1 MAGIALRNLVFCSLA
16 AIATAGC
23 GGGGGGVGSTPAPIP
38 TPTPTPTPTPAPTP
52 TPTPPASA
60 FNTAE
65 YRASRGLV
73 LANAIPAYE
82 AGATGRGVLAG
93 VIDSGIDID
102 SPEFAGRISSL
113 SRDTAGNASIQ
124 DEGGHGTAVASV
136 LAAAKNNSQVHGVAF
151 DANLLVLRTDEPG
164 TCAADNPN
172 IDDDGCM
179 HPDPAIARALDAA
192 TSARAR
198 VVNISLG
205 GGVAAPVLRAAIDR
219 ATAAGVIIVFSA
231 GNDSSAEIDPFARVA
246 LEPGL
251 ARGLIIVAGSTN
263 ASGTI
268 SDFSNRAG
276 TAQNVYLTALGE
288 RVQANN
294 HNGETFLWNG
304 TSFSAPHVAGAIAL
318 LAQAFPNLTP
328 QQLVDLLL
336 RSARDAGATG
346 VDPVYG
352 RGLLDIGR
360 AFQPQGQTA
369 LAGSAVPVSL
379 DPSAT
384 LSSAM
389 GDAGQG
395 GQVLSA
401 VVLDGYRRAF
411 GVDFSPAIRGAAPR
425 QSLAPALQASART
438 AAFGTGGTTLALTIA
453 PGRDGVSVERLLLT
467 GDEARQARAMAGS
480 IATRLGA
487 STEMRF
493 AISQGADA
501 LVAAMGGR
509 GSPAFLVA
517 RDAAG
522 DAGFERQSDTA
533 FALRHRLGRF
543 GLTIAAERGDAL
555 VYSREGIDA
564 LRNRYRRYGYSATS
578 ATLDRRLGG
587 LALSLGA
594 TRMIEQETVVGAR
607 FDPLFG
613 ARAGR
618 SWFVD
623 AGARWQHADGWS
635 LGASYRQ
642 GWTQVPRAGALVNGA
657 TIRTT
662 AFALDAAKRGLFGS
676 GDAIAFR
683 FAQPLRVSDGGLM
696 LSLPSGYDYD
706 SGVTGYATQRVNL
719 APTGRE
725 LDYELRYD
733 RPLGRGRIGANL
745 FLRSDPG
752 NYALLADD
760 VGAALR
766 FTLGF

>member
-1 MAGIALRNLVFCSLA
+1 M
-16 AIATAGC
+16 
-23 GGGGGGVGSTPAPIP
+23 P
-38 TPTPTPTPTPAPTP
+38 TPVPTPTPTPANPF
-52 TPTPPASA
+52 S
-60 FNTAE
+60 TAE

-73 LANAIPAYE
+73 LANAIPAYQ

-102 SPEFAGRISSL
+102 SPEFAGRISPL

-124 DEGGHGTAVASV
+124 DAGGHGTAVSTV
-136 LAAAKNNSQVHGVAF
+136 LAAAKNDSQVHGVAF
-151 DANLLVLRTDEPG
+151 DATLLVLRTDEPG
-164 TCAADNPN
+164 SCAADDPGNP
-172 IDDDGCM
+172 DDGCT
-179 HPDPAIARALDAA
+179 HPDPAIARALDVAA
-192 TSARAR
+192 GAGAR

-205 GGVAAPVLRAAIDR
+205 GGAAAPVLQQAIAR
-219 ATAAGVIIVFSA
+219 ATAAGVVIVFSA
-231 GNDSSAEIDPFARVA
+231 GNDSADQIDPFARVA
-246 LEPGL
+246 LDPAL

-263 ASGTI
+263 AAGTI

-276 TAQNVYLTALGE
+276 SAQNVYVTALGE
-288 RVQANN
+288 RVQANDES
-294 HNGETFLWNG
+294 GQTFLWNG
-304 TSFSAPHVAGAIAL
+304 TSFAAPHVAGAIAL
-318 LAQAFPNLTP
+318 LAQAFPTMTG
-328 QQLVDLLL
+328 QQLVELLL
-336 RSARDAGATG
+336 STARDAGAAG

-369 LAGSAVPVSL
+369 LAGSGVPVSL

-395 GQVLSA
+395 GESLQA
-401 VVLDGYRRAF
+401 VVLDKYARAF
-411 GVDFSPAIRGAAPR
+411 GMQFSPAIRGATPR
-425 QSLAPALQASART
+425 TALVSALQATGRSA
-438 AAFGTGGTTLALTIA
+438 AIGAGGTTLALTIA
-453 PGRDGVSVERLLLT
+453 PGRDGVAVERLLLS

-480 IATRLGA
+480 VATRLGA
-487 STEMRF
+487 STEIRF
-493 AISQGADA
+493 AIAQGADA

-522 DAGFERQSDTA
+522 DAGFEQRSDSA
-533 FALRHRLGRF
+533 FALSHRIGRLG
-543 GLTIAAERGDAL
+543 LTVAAERGNAL

-564 LRNRYRRYGYSATS
+564 LRNRFRRYGYSATS
-578 ATLDRRLGG
+578 VTLDRRLGG

-594 TRMIEQETVVGAR
+594 TRMIEQETVIGAR
-607 FDPLFG
+607 FDALFG

-623 AGARWQHADGWS
+623 GGARWQGGHGWS

-642 GWTQVPRAGALVNGA
+642 GWTQVPRAGALVDGA
-657 TIRTT
+657 TLRTT
-662 AFALDAAKRGLFGS
+662 AFSVDAGKRGLFGG
-676 GDAIAFR
+676 GDAIAVR
-683 FAQPLRVSDGGLM
+683 FAQPLRVADGGLM
-696 LSLPSGYDYD
+696 LSLPAGYDYAT
-706 SGVTGYATQRVNL
+706 GVTGYAVQRVNL

-725 LDYELRYD
+725 LDYEVRYD

-752 NYALLADD
+752 NYAALDDD